1 MPTELDELIARLLSK
16 DPAQRPASALALG
29 RLLAAIEALHSPTD
43 GPAPARPADKTNTGA
58 DGRSAAA
65 RGIGLGPTAHER
77 SNKATQPDGAI
88 GRGTV
93 PGKAVPQTVP
103 RPGAGHDLDLLAP
116 TQPLPNPVAQPPRP
130 RSMTAQASP
139 PQPAKRSPPDAA
151 GSTSVTQDL
160 TEKNTGPRTA
170 APASPAD
177 PSRLPTDVASA
188 TTQVERGPRNRFT
201 TVEDFERTSA
211 ERARREQRRQLVWQ
225 GLSAVAVA
233 AALAVGGWLMM
244 KPPSADTLYE
254 RITAVAND
262 EHGDLR
268 DARGEIDRFLDK
280 HAADPR
286 AGQIRELKRTLD
298 LDMLERRAR
307 RRLRSDKELAPF
319 ERDYREAMTS
329 QENGPSACVKALEA
343 MLAVHATDGTNNA
356 ADDETNLWLDLAR
369 RQVEKLRPQA
379 LAEQRDDGKRI
390 DELLAEAASLAARA
404 EIANDEAARKKLL
417 SQRRVI
423 LENIVEVYAERP
435 HAAEAVAFAKRELAA
450 VGPEP
455 QTTSSSPPAAQPAA
469 PVSGTGLSPAAE

>member
-1 MPTELDELIARLLSK
+1 
-16 DPAQRPASALALG
+16 
-29 RLLAAIEALHSPTD
+29 
-43 GPAPARPADKTNTGA
+43 
-58 DGRSAAA
+58 
-65 RGIGLGPTAHER
+65 
-77 SNKATQPDGAI
+77 
-88 GRGTV
+88 
-93 PGKAVPQTVP
+93 
-103 RPGAGHDLDLLAP
+103 
-116 TQPLPNPVAQPPRP
+116 
-130 RSMTAQASP
+130 
-139 PQPAKRSPPDAA
+139 
-151 GSTSVTQDL
+151 
-160 TEKNTGPRTA
+160 
-170 APASPAD
+170 
-177 PSRLPTDVASA
+177 
-188 TTQVERGPRNRFT
+188 
-201 TVEDFERTSA
+201 
-211 ERARREQRRQLVWQ
+211 
-225 GLSAVAVA
+225 
-233 AALAVGGWLMM
+233 M

-254 RITAVAND
+254 RITAVASD

-268 DARGEIDRFLDK
+268 DARGEIDRFLEE

-286 AGQIRELKRTLD
+286 AGQIRELKRTLE

-307 RRLRSDKELAPF
+307 RRLRSDKELAPL
-319 ERDYREAMTS
+319 ERDYRAAMTS
-329 QENGPSACVKALEA
+329 QENGPSACLKALEA

-379 LAEQRDDGKRI
+379 LAEQRDDGKRSG
-390 DELLAEAASLAARA
+390 ELLAEAASLAARA